1 MDNKL
6 SYENDEHRL
15 YGCAGMAIS
24 LVVYDGEEMLSSIS
38 IDNEPDR
45 MFEMSD
51 AFYFSGNP
59 SLSAKAAWSQIV
71 RNFHLTAAMAIGN
84 ALCRSLVL
92 ENKPLTEGQ
101 RSRLHDTVMEE
112 GRESCC
118 LEDDESERL
127 FKKDYDYLS
136 RVFQHHGVHDVAH
149 EFVSELGERR
159 TMSRAEV
166 VYALRTIAML

>member
-71 RNFHLTAAMAIGN
+71 RNFHLTAVMAIGN

-92 ENKPLTEGQ
+92 ENKPRQ
-101 RSRLHDTVMEE
+101 RVSAAGFMTPSWRKDAKAVVLKTTSQSVFSRKIMTI
-112 GRESCC
+112 C
-118 LEDDESERL
+118 
-127 FKKDYDYLS
+127 
-136 RVFQHHGVHDVAH
+136 
-149 EFVSELGERR
+149 
-159 TMSRAEV
+159 RASFS
-166 VYALRTIAML
+166 TTGFMT